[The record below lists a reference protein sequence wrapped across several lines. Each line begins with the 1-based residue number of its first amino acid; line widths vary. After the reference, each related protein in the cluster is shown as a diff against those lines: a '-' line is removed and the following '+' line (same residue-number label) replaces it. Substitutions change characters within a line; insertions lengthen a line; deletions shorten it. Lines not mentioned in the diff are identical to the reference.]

1 LASALAARLAARY
14 DVDFLTTCS
23 RSFLSDWGHDFFAP
37 GKERAGAFDVHRF
50 RVDDRSP
57 ERFNELNAALLAIPR
72 NDLRA
77 QTARIDVP
85 SQATFLA
92 ENINSD
98 ELVAYIER
106 ERRRYRAF
114 IFLPYLYGTT
124 LRGIAVAGDRAYLQP
139 CLHDEV
145 YAYLRPVQRAVHLA
159 RGLLFNSPGEAALA
173 ARIYGPGIVHKSHVV
188 GSGVE
193 ILHAPEAGVSL
204 PNRVERGRYIL
215 CLGRRDATKGV
226 DLLVEAFS
234 RARIRI
240 HDLTLVLAGPG
251 DRTYDDPERHVVDLG
266 FVSDDQRASLLAGA
280 MALAVPSA
288 NESFSRVMMEAWAY
302 RRPVIV
308 NGQCDATRDAVEA
321 SDGGWIATSE
331 AAWAQTLADVALLS
345 VDERAAVAVRGRD
358 YALRTADWDAVVA
371 RYADLF
377 EERPARKPRGQG
389 TVHQVLETLEFG
401 DAISNHALALRDRL
415 RARGYRSDILVRT
428 VGMLVIDQARVFE
441 TQTLRNADAIVY
453 HHSTGSAMTQGVVD
467 ARVPTA
473 MIYHNIT
480 PGSFFVRYRPEL
492 AVKLE
497 EGRAQL
503 ARLRDDFEVSLG
515 DSRFNADE
523 LAALGF
529 KNVDVLP
536 ICLDFRRFDT
546 VPDAAVAGR
555 LADGRQN
562 ILFVGR
568 FAPNK
573 AHADLIGVL
582 ARLRAS
588 GSNVR
593 LILAG
598 RYDGNEAYFAEL
610 RARADQLGVF
620 DDVIFTGLIT
630 DAELLA
636 YYQGSHVFLSLSDHE
651 GFCVP
656 LVEAMWF
663 DLPIVAFGSS
673 AVAETMGNAGIVLLD
688 KNDHEAI
695 GALIR
700 IVIGDEVLRNAVVA
714 TQRTR
719 RDDFQV
725 EKTLA
730 IFDRIIDKL
739 LSRAPV
745 S

>member
-1 LASALAARLAARY
+1 
-14 DVDFLTTCS
+14 
-23 RSFLSDWGHDFFAP
+23 
-37 GKERAGAFDVHRF
+37 
-50 RVDDRSP
+50 
-57 ERFNELNAALLAIPR
+57 
-72 NDLRA
+72 
-77 QTARIDVP
+77 VP

-98 ELVAYIER
+98 ELAAYIER

-114 IFLPYLYGTT
+114 VFLPYLYGTT

-173 ARIYGPGIVHKSHVV
+173 ARIYGPGIAHKSHVV

-193 ILHAPEAGVSL
+193 ILHAPEATATL
-204 PNRVERGRYIL
+204 PNRLLRARYIL

-226 DLLVEAFS
+226 DMLVNAFA
-234 RARIRI
+234 RARSQVG
-240 HDLTLVLAGPG
+240 DLTLVLAGPG
-251 DRTYDDPERHVVDLG
+251 DRSYDDPAQDVVDLG
-266 FVSDDQRASLLAGA
+266 FVSDDQRASLLANA
-280 MALAVPSA
+280 IALAAPST

-308 NGQCDATRDAVEA
+308 NGRCEATRGAVEA
-321 SDGGWIATSE
+321 SNGGWTATTEES
-331 AAWAQTLADVALLS
+331 WAQTLADVARLS
-345 VDERAAVAVRGRD
+345 ADVRAAAAERGRE
-358 YALRTADWDAVVA
+358 YALRIADWDAVVA
-371 RYADLF
+371 RYADIF
-377 EERPARKPRGQG
+377 DERPARKSRSQS

-428 VGMLVIDQARVFE
+428 VGILVIDQARVFE
-441 TQTLRNADAIVY
+441 TQTLRHADAIVY
-453 HHSTGSAMTQGVVD
+453 HHSTGSDMTQGVID
-467 ARVPTA
+467 AHVPTA

-480 PGSFFVRYRPEL
+480 PSSFFVRYRPEL
-492 AVKLE
+492 AMKLE
-497 EGRAQL
+497 AGRAQL
-503 ARLRDDFEVSLG
+503 AKLRDDFEISLG
-515 DSRFNADE
+515 DSGFNADE
-523 LAALGF
+523 LRSLGF
-529 KNVDVLP
+529 KHVDVLP

-546 VPDAAVAGR
+546 VPDAAVASR

-562 ILFVGR
+562 VLFVGR

-573 AHADLIGVL
+573 AHHDLISVL

-598 RYDGNEAYFAEL
+598 RYDGNEAYFTEL
-610 RARADQLGVF
+610 RALADQLGVF
-620 DDVIFTGLIT
+620 DDVVFTGLIT

-636 YYQGSHVFLSLSDHE
+636 YYQGSQVFVSLSDHE

-656 LVEAMWF
+656 LVEAMCF
-663 DLPIVAFGSS
+663 DLPVIAYGSS
-673 AVAETMGNAGIVLLD
+673 AVAETMGNSGIVLLD
-688 KNDHEAI
+688 KSDHDAI
-695 GALIR
+695 AALTR
-700 IVIGDEVLRNAVVA
+700 IVIGDEALRNTIIA
-714 TQRTR
+714 TQRAR
-719 RDDFQV
+719 RDDFRV
-725 EKTLA
+725 DKTLA
-730 IFDRIIDKL
+730 TFDRIVDRL
-739 LSRAPV
+739 LSCARV